1 MFRNF
6 TIITFRVFTA
16 IAAMMILIPSGLFAQ
31 GYFNHN
37 WYFGNAKRDL
47 RFSLTDQTASLVT
60 NQALPFGQGGSAVAT
75 DPLTGT
81 LLFYTDGALIYDALH
96 LPMPGGPLMGTSTQ
110 NQPVAICKVP
120 NQNKRYYVFT
130 RSGTTLRFSIV
141 DMNLAGNAGT
151 LNQPFT
157 GALDPAFTN
166 QLVPGMPALSEAMII
181 IPHTNNTDFW
191 LLAHQQGSTN
201 YIILP
206 ITAAGFGTVT
216 AVSATNG
223 FIQNAASFSFHAA
236 SRRIA
241 VAPKEF
247 NRDVEILT
255 FSEVTPFIAVQTVPN
270 SFVTSA
276 TTEAIFDTEFS
287 NSGHYLY
294 VSTHGQ
300 TAPAVQADVKQYDL
314 VATNPAITPASV
326 LTNTPARSYGL
337 QMGPDSTIYHLY
349 QQTVGG
355 PFLLGALT
363 NTDTVAAEV
372 NYNTIAFAGDFAG
385 RQFPNFAISDS
396 VIISVAFTSI
406 GTCANVPTTFFP
418 TVSPDADSL
427 SWEFGDG
434 TTSNEWSPVHTYEA
448 GGPMTVELK
457 AYVNGQI
464 DSVTQVLSI
473 TDFDT
478 QIDLPSDTTACSCEL
493 PFTKSTSP
501 PSPTVSPCNP
511 QFTLTA
517 TINGSQPPDSWQ
529 WFGPGGPV
537 GSPGSGTSAVLTPDS
552 AGFYYL
558 IAQIGACQAYRG
570 VNIKEYGVPDQRA
583 NIWYFGDFAGLD
595 FNPIP
600 DDPARAIR
608 NDVMQAPEGTSTIS
622 DRNGQ
627 VVFFTDGSTVW
638 GPPTLPGPTF
648 PVIDTNIGGD
658 PGATQSALIVP
669 VPGDETLYYIFTT
682 QEVFGAGYRLSY
694 SLFDRKLGTLGQIVQ
709 KNVLLF
715 EKSTERIAASGS
727 GWLIAHEY
735 GNNSFRTYQIT
746 TNGIGNPVISG
757 VGSDHSFATAENGQ
771 GYMKLSSGNIL
782 AVALPT
788 PPTQSIELFD
798 LVDSSGVITNFRT
811 AKLADSPGR
820 VYGIEFSGNKMFAT
834 VSNTNASRL
843 YEFFIDSLGIAHE
856 YTPNS
861 PPAPNTNPQSATL
874 HNLTLG
880 AIQIGPDG
888 QLYVAVDGA
897 SNLGTIQVS
906 GDTTILST
914 FNPTGRPLL
923 AGTNSTL
930 GLPNFVQS
938 ISEPPSEPGL
948 SISGFCL
955 GDSTVFSGAGS
966 DNIDT
971 LSWFVD
977 GVLKA
982 SGANLTTHRE
992 LLTAGT
998 HTVRL
1003 LITNRCQALPVA
1015 DIDSTFTINEPP
1027 MAPLNPQTLCTPPL
1041 VLDGNPRP
1049 ESGLVY
1055 QWSTGDTTRLLSIS
1069 RIGTY
1074 NVNITSTITG
1084 CSTNA
1089 DIVVLPGTQQINLG
1103 DDLSVCSGVI
1113 NRTLN
1118 TFLAPTAVHQWFIDG
1133 ILQGNTGPI
1142 QQVSLTTP
1150 GTDTY
1155 IVSVTNPVTGCIA
1168 ADTVVFT
1175 INATPVVDLTTP
1187 ATITCGATN
1196 GQLFLNVSSPPG
1208 STVSYTITGSTGT
1221 VIDDQ
1226 TGVVVP
1232 TGAIGPITGP
1242 APGLGADTYSVVV
1255 TDQLST
1261 CPGGDAVTISTSDFD
1276 VDDVVQDICD
1286 PEAITITTTSALAG
1300 TYIITNNNTQQQ
1312 LPGVKPATLTF
1323 ETMPLSPGNYT
1334 INVLINSCSAGA
1346 DLTLGTQASI
1356 TGAALVIDNCGTGSA
1371 VASPAGM
1378 NYTWSGPVSAT
1389 TGQTVTLTGAGVVT
1403 VTIVDPLGN
1412 ECPVTLT
1419 QNANP
1424 VPIDAQFDW
1433 DACQNPALLTAT
1445 SPIGANFS
1453 YRWQEAGTAALIGI
1467 GQQLVIP
1474 PTFPQTTVELV
1485 VIDNTTLC
1493 TDTSPSQIVTPSMP
1507 YTVDIIVPA
1516 DPPCENSLFIL
1527 EAAPSLANPTLTYR
1541 WFLNNTGTQIGA
1553 TKQIVASEE
1562 GTYIVEVS
1570 DGICTQTGT
1579 LNLLLIPTDPGDL
1592 FDRGFICPD
1601 PANPDPSTR
1610 TLTLDPGPGYDDY
1623 TWFATVDGIE
1633 DPLEEFDGD
1642 QTIVADYA
1650 ATFRVELL
1658 DIIVNDPDPLKRKV
1672 CRVRDQ
1678 TEVII
1683 ECEPVIA
1690 GPNAFRPSSSLQKD
1704 GELVNQYFRLFTFFI
1719 DDEDFQI
1726 YIFNRWG
1733 EMIYASSER
1742 EFRWNGGYK
1751 NELSQLVPAG
1761 TYTYVI
1767 RYKSSYRPQD
1777 GVKEKRGS
1785 VVLVR

>member
-1 MFRNF
+1 MLKNF
-6 TIITFRVFTA
+6 TVNTVRVCSVIVA
-16 IAAMMILIPSGLFAQ
+16 LMILIPSGLLAQ

-37 WYFGNAKRDL
+37 WYFGATKRDL

-60 NQALPFGQGGSAVAT
+60 NQAVPFGQGGSAVAT

-81 LLFYTDGALIYDALH
+81 LLFYTDGVQIYDALH
-96 LPMPGGPLMGTSTQ
+96 LPMPGGPLMGTATQ

-120 NQNKRYYVFT
+120 DQDKRYYVFT

-141 DMNLAGNAGT
+141 DMTLAGNAGT

-181 IPHTNNTDFW
+181 IPHTNNKDFW
-191 LLAHQQGSTN
+191 LLAHQQGTTN

-206 ITAAGFGTVT
+206 ITAAGFGTISSVT
-216 AVSATNG
+216 ATNS
-223 FIQNAASFSFHAA
+223 FIQNAASFSFHAP

-241 VAPKEF
+241 VAPREAL
-247 NRDVEILT
+247 RDIEVLT
-255 FSEVTPFIAVQTVPN
+255 FSEAAPFITIQTVPN

-276 TTEAIFDTEFS
+276 TSEAIFDTEFS

-294 VSTHGQ
+294 VSVHGQ
-300 TAPAVQADVKQYDL
+300 AAPAVQATVIQYDL
-314 VATNPAITPASV
+314 VTPTISPAPVISNAPT
-326 LTNTPARSYGL
+326 RSYGL
-337 QMGPDSTIYHLY
+337 QMAPDSTIYHLY
-349 QQTVGG
+349 QQTAGG

-363 NTDTVAAEV
+363 NTDTIAAGV
-372 NYNTIAFAGDFAG
+372 NYDPTAFPGDFSG
-385 RQFPNFAISDS
+385 RQFPNFALSDSLTISASFISD
-396 VIISVAFTSI
+396 
-406 GTCANVPTTFFP
+406 GTCANAPTTFFP
-418 TVSPDADSL
+418 SVTPDADSL
-427 SWEFGDG
+427 VWDFGDG
-434 TTSNEWSPVHTYEA
+434 TTSSEWSPVHTYTA
-448 GGPMTVELK
+448 GGAMTVELK
-457 AYVNGQI
+457 AFVNGQV
-464 DSVTQVLSI
+464 DSITQVVNI

-501 PSPTVSPCNP
+501 PSPTVAPCNP

-517 TINGSQPPDSWQ
+517 TISGSQPPDSWT
-529 WFGPGGPV
+529 WFGPAGAMNSGT
-537 GSPGSGTSAVLTPDS
+537 GTSAVLTPDS
-552 AGFYYL
+552 AGYYYL

-570 VNIKEYGVPDQRA
+570 VNIKEYAVPDQRA

-595 FNPIP
+595 FNPLP
-600 DDPARAIR
+600 DDPIRAIS
-608 NDVMQAPEGTSTIS
+608 NTVMQAPEGTSTIS

-638 GPPTLPGPTF
+638 GPGPTF
-648 PVIDTNIGGD
+648 PIIDTNIGGD
-658 PGATQSALIVP
+658 PGSTQSALIVP

-694 SLFDRKLGTLGQIVQ
+694 SLFDRKRGTIGEIVE

-715 EKSTERIAASGS
+715 EKSTERITASAS

-735 GNNSFRTYQIT
+735 GNNSFRAYQIS

-757 VGSDHSFATAENGQ
+757 IGSDHSFATAENGQ

-798 LVDSSGVITNFRT
+798 FVDSSGVVTNFRT
-811 AKLADSPGR
+811 AELADSPGR
-820 VYGIEFSGNKMFAT
+820 VYGIEFSGTKMFAT

-843 YEFFIDSLGIAHE
+843 YEFFIDSLGRAHE
-856 YTPNS
+856 YTPDS
-861 PPAPNTNPQSATL
+861 PPAPNTNPQSATII
-874 HNLTLG
+874 NATLG
-880 AIQIGPDG
+880 AIQMGPDG

-897 SNLGTIQVS
+897 ANLGTIQVS
-906 GDTTILST
+906 ADTTTLST
-914 FNPTGRPLL
+914 FTLNGQPLL
-923 AGTNSTL
+923 GGTQSNL

-938 ISEPPSEPGL
+938 LSEPPTEPGL

-955 GDSTVFSGAGS
+955 GDSTVFNGAGT

-982 SGANLTTHRE
+982 SGPNMTTHRE
-992 LLTAGT
+992 LLSAGQ

-1015 DIDSTFTINEPP
+1015 DIDSTFTINIPP
-1027 MAPLNPQTLCTPPL
+1027 MSPVNPQTLCTPPL
-1041 VLDGNPRP
+1041 VLDANPRP

-1069 RIGTY
+1069 TIGTY

-1084 CSTNA
+1084 CVTSA

-1103 DDLSVCSGVI
+1103 DDLTVCSGVI

-1118 TFLAPTAVHQWFIDG
+1118 TFLAPSAVHTWSIDG
-1133 ILQGNTGPI
+1133 VVQANTSPI
-1142 QQVSLTTP
+1142 QQVSLATP

-1187 ATITCGATN
+1187 GTISCTATD
-1196 GQLFLNVSSPPG
+1196 GQLFLNVSSPAG
-1208 STVSYTITGSTGT
+1208 STVRYTITNTNGD
-1221 VIDDQ
+1221 VIDEQ
-1226 TGVVVP
+1226 TGIVVP
-1232 TGAIGPITGP
+1232 SGAIGPITGP
-1242 APGLGADTYSVVV
+1242 PPGLGADTYSVIV

-1261 CPGGDAVTISTSDFD
+1261 CPGGDAVTISTGDFVVSD
-1276 VDDVVQDICD
+1276 VNLSICD
-1286 PEAITITTTSALAG
+1286 PEAITITTTSPFVG
-1300 TYIITNNNTQQQ
+1300 NFTYIVTNTATSQQF
-1312 LPGVKPATLTF
+1312 PGAVNGNANSF
-1323 ETMPLSPGNYT
+1323 QTMALSPGTYS
-1334 INVLINSCSAGA
+1334 INVMINNCSAGA
-1346 DLTLGTQASI
+1346 PLNLAAKPTV
-1356 TGAALVIDNCGTGSA
+1356 TGAALVIDNCGTGTA
-1371 VASPAGM
+1371 TASPAGA
-1378 NYTWSGPVSAT
+1378 NYSYAWTGPVSAT
-1389 TGQTVTLTGAGVVT
+1389 SGPTVTLTGAGVVT
-1403 VTIVDPLGN
+1403 VTITDATGT
-1412 ECPVTLT
+1412 ECPATLT
-1419 QNANP
+1419 QTANP
-1424 VPIDAQFDW
+1424 IAIDAQFDW
-1433 DACQNPALLTAT
+1433 KVCDNPALLVAT
-1445 SPIGANFS
+1445 SPLGANFS
-1453 YRWQEAGTAALIGI
+1453 YLWQESGTATPVGV
-1467 GQQLVIP
+1467 GQQLVVD
-1474 PTFPQTTVELV
+1474 PTEPQRTIELV
-1485 VIDNTTLC
+1485 VIDNSTLC
-1493 TDTSPSQIVTPSMP
+1493 TDTSPSQVVSPSMP

-1527 EAAPSLANPTLTYR
+1527 EAEPSLANPTLTYR
-1541 WFLNNTGTQIGA
+1541 WFLDNTNNQIGA

-1562 GTYIVEVS
+1562 GLYTVEVS
-1570 DGICTQTGT
+1570 DGQCVQTGT
-1579 LNLLLIPTDPGDL
+1579 LNVLLIPTDPGDL
-1592 FDRGFICPD
+1592 LDRGFICPD
-1601 PANPDPSTR
+1601 PANPDETTR
-1610 TLTLDPGPGYDDY
+1610 TITLKPGTGYDGY
-1623 TWFATVDGIE
+1623 SWFATVDGIE
-1633 DPLEEFDGD
+1633 DPLEEFEGD
-1642 QTIVADYA
+1642 PTITVDYPA
-1650 ATFRVELL
+1650 LFRVELL

-1678 TEVII
+1678 TDVIV

-1690 GPNAFRPSSSLQKD
+1690 GPNAFRPSSALQKD
-1704 GELVNQYFRLFTFFI
+1704 GEMVNQYFRLFTFFI
-1719 DDEDFQI
+1719 DDADFQV

-1751 NELSQLVPAG
+1751 NDLAQLVPAG

-1767 RYKSSYRPQD
+1767 HYKSSYRPQD